1 MKGLEMK
8 LTIVMTYYNQDEMLE
23 KQLECWNEYPTSIKE
38 NVKFVLIDDCSM
50 ESSLEDF
57 DFSDLDIDLDV
68 YRVLDDIYFNVPGAV
83 NLGAEVTD
91 TEWFIKQD
99 MDTVISEGT
108 MEKIL
113 DLLDDA
119 PEKTIYK
126 FYRING
132 TSISNANK
140 ITPGQFLIRK
150 EDFWNIGAWDEDFCE
165 DYGMNDPAF
174 FWRAE
179 RENFKV
185 EERYDLTVTIDE
197 DGESDIKRDC
207 SVNTQLLTQKTSGET
222 EWSDDYI
229 RFNWKQ
235 VEI

>member
-8 LTIVMTYYNQDEMLE
+8 LTIVMTYYNQDKMLE
-23 KQLECWNEYPTSIKE
+23 KQLKCWNDYPTSIKE

-108 MEKIL
+108 MEKI
-113 DLLDDA
+113 
-119 PEKTIYK
+119 
-126 FYRING
+126 
-132 TSISNANK
+132 NK
-140 ITPGQFLIRK
+140 IVAKVMSSRKLQIGLAVVAVLIIY
-150 EDFWNIGAWDEDFCE
+150 N
-165 DYGMNDPAF
+165 
-174 FWRAE
+174 
-179 RENFKV
+179 
-185 EERYDLTVTIDE
+185 L
-197 DGESDIKRDC
+197 IK
-207 SVNTQLLTQKTSGET
+207 
-222 EWSDDYI
+222 
-229 RFNWKQ
+229 
-235 VEI
+235 